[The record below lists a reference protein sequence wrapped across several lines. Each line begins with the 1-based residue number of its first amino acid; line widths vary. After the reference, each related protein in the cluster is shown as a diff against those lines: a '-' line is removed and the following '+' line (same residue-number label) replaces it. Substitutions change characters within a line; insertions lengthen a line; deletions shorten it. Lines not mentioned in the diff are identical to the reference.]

1 MHYAKFSSKLI
12 YSFAKLKFIHYS
24 FNPLSPNT
32 GNFPYPT
39 MKTSRKSKKQLFREL
54 ELSRLRIRELESTDA
69 NMQTGLFLEGS
80 NRELEDKLR
89 QAQKME
95 AVGTLAG
102 GIAHDFNN
110 ILTTIV
116 ASASLIQRGMD
127 PNSPFRRHLDR
138 IFSAAERATALTQ
151 SILAYSRR
159 QPSTPSPIKL
169 DIIVENM
176 QKLLSRLI
184 PENIVF
190 THSLAAKE
198 RLTMADISQ
207 IEQMIMSLVSNAIDA
222 MPSGGSLFIGTSFYG
237 ASDSDQLPAYITP
250 GDYVVLT
257 VSDTGTGMDEATREC
272 LFQPFFTTKEVGK
285 GTGLGLAMTYGIVK
299 QHNGFIDVRSEPGKG
314 SSFSVFFPLFQESL
328 KGEELGYPITSAT
341 ECGTILLIEDD
352 ADVRNMLK
360 EILEHYGYQ
369 VIEAYDGLDGV
380 NKFIRHRERIQLVL
394 SDVMMPGKNG
404 KEAYDD
410 IKRIRED
417 TKVIFMSGYSAAATG
432 EVLGEGMD
440 FLAKPVSPR
449 NLLLKIREALEK

>member
-1 MHYAKFSSKLI
+1 
-12 YSFAKLKFIHYS
+12 
-24 FNPLSPNT
+24 
-32 GNFPYPT
+32 
-39 MKTSRKSKKQLFREL
+39 
-54 ELSRLRIRELESTDA
+54 
-69 NMQTGLFLEGS
+69 
-80 NRELEDKLR
+80 
-89 QAQKME
+89 
-95 AVGTLAG
+95 
-102 GIAHDFNN
+102 
-110 ILTTIV
+110 
-116 ASASLIQRGMD
+116 
-127 PNSPFRRHLDR
+127 
-138 IFSAAERATALTQ
+138 
-151 SILAYSRR
+151 
-159 QPSTPSPIKL
+159 
-169 DIIVENM
+169 
-176 QKLLSRLI
+176 
-184 PENIVF
+184 
-190 THSLAAKE
+190 
-198 RLTMADISQ
+198 
-207 IEQMIMSLVSNAIDA
+207 

-328 KGEELGYPITSAT
+328 KGEELGYPITSST